1 MLCKIVITQCRATG
15 VENALGSLFW
25 SCWQNI
31 RELTIDD
38 ASFRNFE
45 RITRFSF
52 FCQHIMHP
60 PLFSTPFQI
69 LPEPIQC
76 NEWPDIICVEV
87 FPLSTF
93 SPFVAIRG
101 NFRPA
106 SLPSVVQM
114 QYCGCSA
121 VPSWLPS
128 HNPPIYG
135 CLEAAPEWGLE
146 NREIYEI
153 GQLLF
158 HRAVPK
164 HQLRP
169 DISHLRFNLLLERE
183 GNYKIS
189 ATKSP
194 RLPPLWWSLTE
205 IWIFSW
211 LGPTEPTEPALRGQ
225 LGNWIGK
232 GAEITA
238 TRAKKNHS
246 NKSEK
251 NHSNKSKKT
260 ITATKAKKSQPQK
273 REKNYSNDSKKTIT
287 ATKVKKNSQP
297 QERRTNKT
305 DYGDLVVFQQAAS
318 CASSFQKASTKLR
331 PQTTKLQNW
340 KNTLLSLLTKWLL
353 WLRGIFSFANEQTWN
368 EK

>member
-60 PLFSTPFQI
+60 PLFSTPCQI

-76 NEWPDIICVEV
+76 NEWPDIICVAV

-101 NFRPA
+101 NFRPD
-106 SLPSVVQM
+106 SLPNVVQM

-169 DISHLRFNLLLERE
+169 DISHLRFNLLVERE
-183 GNYKIS
+183 GNYEIS
-189 ATKSP
+189 ATVSP
-194 RLPPLWWSLTE
+194 GLPPLWWSLAV

-238 TRAKKNHS
+238 TKAKKNHS
-246 NKSEK
+246 HKSEK
-251 NHSNKSKKT
+251 KQNRLRRPCCLPASRFFCVIFPKGFDQTPASDDKIAKLEKYFAFSLDKVT
-260 ITATKAKKSQPQK
+260 SLITRYFLLCQWTNLKW
-273 REKNYSNDSKKTIT
+273 
-287 ATKVKKNSQP
+287 KV
-297 QERRTNKT
+297 EIH
-305 DYGDLVVFQQAAS
+305 
-318 CASSFQKASTKLR
+318 
-331 PQTTKLQNW
+331 
-340 KNTLLSLLTKWLL
+340 LSLVWVV
-353 WLRGIFSFANEQTWN
+353 
-368 EK
+368 

>member
-1 MLCKIVITQCRATG
+1 MSDQISYASRFFLCQ
-15 VENALGSLFW
+15 
-25 SCWQNI
+25 
-31 RELTIDD
+31 
-38 ASFRNFE
+38 
-45 RITRFSF
+45 
-52 FCQHIMHP
+52 P
-60 PLFSTPFQI
+60 
-69 LPEPIQC
+69 
-76 NEWPDIICVEV
+76 
-87 FPLSTF
+87 F

-101 NFRPA
+101 NFRPD
-106 SLPSVVQM
+106 SLPNVVQM
-114 QYCGCSA
+114 QYCGGSA
-121 VPSWLPS
+121 VPLWLPS

-238 TRAKKNHS
+238 TRAKK
-246 NKSEK
+246 KS
-251 NHSNKSKKT
+251 
-260 ITATKAKKSQPQK
+260 
-273 REKNYSNDSKKTIT
+273 
-287 ATKVKKNSQP
+287 
-297 QERRTNKT
+297 
-305 DYGDLVVFQQAAS
+305 
-318 CASSFQKASTKLR
+318 
-331 PQTTKLQNW
+331 
-340 KNTLLSLLTKWLL
+340 
-353 WLRGIFSFANEQTWN
+353 
-368 EK
+368 

>member
-60 PLFSTPFQI
+60 PLFSTPCQI

-76 NEWPDIICVEV
+76 NEWPDIICVAV

-101 NFRPA
+101 NFRPD
-106 SLPSVVQM
+106 SLPNVVQM

-169 DISHLRFNLLLERE
+169 DISHLRFNLLVERE
-183 GNYKIS
+183 GNYEIS
-189 ATKSP
+189 ATVSP
-194 RLPPLWWSLTE
+194 GLPPLWWSLAV

-238 TRAKKNHS
+238 TKAKKNHS
-246 NKSEK
+246 HKSEK
-251 NHSNKSKKT
+251 QTKPKT
-260 ITATKAKKSQPQK
+260 A
-273 REKNYSNDSKKTIT
+273 
-287 ATKVKKNSQP
+287 
-297 QERRTNKT
+297 
-305 DYGDLVVFQQAAS
+305 
-318 CASSFQKASTKLR
+318 
-331 PQTTKLQNW
+331 
-340 KNTLLSLLTKWLL
+340 TLLSSSKPLL
-353 WLRGIFSFANEQTWN
+353 LRHLSKRLRPNSGLRRQNC
-368 EK
+368 

>member
-1 MLCKIVITQCRATG
+1 
-15 VENALGSLFW
+15 
-25 SCWQNI
+25 
-31 RELTIDD
+31 
-38 ASFRNFE
+38 
-45 RITRFSF
+45 
-52 FCQHIMHP
+52 MHP

-76 NEWPDIICVEV
+76 NEWPDIICVAV

-93 SPFVAIRG
+93 SSFVAIRG
-101 NFRPA
+101 NFRPD
-106 SLPSVVQM
+106 SLPNVVQM

-169 DISHLRFNLLLERE
+169 DISHLRFNLLVERE

-189 ATKSP
+189 ATQSP
-194 RLPPLWWSLTE
+194 GLPPLWWSLTE

-238 TRAKKNHS
+238 TRAKKANHS
-246 NKSEK
+246 HKSKKNHSHKSEKQITATRAKKKQITAIRAKK

-273 REKNYSNDSKKTIT
+273 REKNYSNDSKKNNHSY
-287 ATKVKKNSQP
+287 KS
-297 QERRTNKT
+297 
-305 DYGDLVVFQQAAS
+305 
-318 CASSFQKASTKLR
+318 
-331 PQTTKLQNW
+331 
-340 KNTLLSLLTKWLL
+340 
-353 WLRGIFSFANEQTWN
+353 
-368 EK
+368 

>member
-76 NEWPDIICVEV
+76 NEWPDIICVAV

-101 NFRPA
+101 NFRPD
-106 SLPSVVQM
+106 SLPNVVQM

-169 DISHLRFNLLLERE
+169 DISHLRFNLLVERE
-183 GNYKIS
+183 GNYEIS
-189 ATKSP
+189 ATVSP
-194 RLPPLWWSLTE
+194 GLPPLWWSLTE

-238 TRAKKNHS
+238 TKAKKNHS
-246 NKSEK
+246 HKSEK
-251 NHSNKSKKT
+251 QTKPKT
-260 ITATKAKKSQPQK
+260 A
-273 REKNYSNDSKKTIT
+273 
-287 ATKVKKNSQP
+287 
-297 QERRTNKT
+297 
-305 DYGDLVVFQQAAS
+305 
-318 CASSFQKASTKLR
+318 
-331 PQTTKLQNW
+331 
-340 KNTLLSLLTKWLL
+340 TLLSSSKPLL
-353 WLRGIFSFANEQTWN
+353 LRHLSKRLRPNSGLRRQNCKIGKILCFLSWQSDFFDYEVFSPLPMNKLEMKSRNPSKPGLSCVGFYRTQVRS
-368 EK
+368 

>member
-1 MLCKIVITQCRATG
+1 
-15 VENALGSLFW
+15 
-25 SCWQNI
+25 
-31 RELTIDD
+31 
-38 ASFRNFE
+38 
-45 RITRFSF
+45 
-52 FCQHIMHP
+52 MHP

-76 NEWPDIICVEV
+76 NEWPDIICVAV

-93 SPFVAIRG
+93 SPSVAIRG
-101 NFRPA
+101 NFRPD
-106 SLPSVVQM
+106 SLPNVVQM
-114 QYCGCSA
+114 QYCGGSA

-169 DISHLRFNLLLERE
+169 DISHLRFNLLVERE
-183 GNYKIS
+183 GNYEIS
-189 ATKSP
+189 ATVSP
-194 RLPPLWWSLTE
+194 GLPPLWWSLTE

-238 TRAKKNHS
+238 TRAKK
-246 NKSEK
+246 KS
-251 NHSNKSKKT
+251 
-260 ITATKAKKSQPQK
+260 
-273 REKNYSNDSKKTIT
+273 
-287 ATKVKKNSQP
+287 
-297 QERRTNKT
+297 
-305 DYGDLVVFQQAAS
+305 
-318 CASSFQKASTKLR
+318 
-331 PQTTKLQNW
+331 
-340 KNTLLSLLTKWLL
+340 
-353 WLRGIFSFANEQTWN
+353 
-368 EK
+368 

>member
-60 PLFSTPFQI
+60 PLFSTPCQI

-101 NFRPA
+101 NFRPD
-106 SLPSVVQM
+106 SLPNVVQM
-114 QYCGCSA
+114 QYCGGSA
-121 VPSWLPS
+121 VPLWLPS

-164 HQLRP
+164 HQLRR

-183 GNYKIS
+183 GNYEIS
-189 ATKSP
+189 ATESP
-194 RLPPLWWSLTE
+194 GLPPLWWSLTE

-238 TRAKKNHS
+238 TKAKKNHS
-246 NKSEK
+246 HKSEKKTNHNNKSEK
-251 NHSNKSKKT
+251 
-260 ITATKAKKSQPQK
+260 ITAIIAKKQSQPQK
-273 REKNYSNDSKKTIT
+273 WKKIT
-287 ATKVKKNSQP
+287 ATRAKNKQNRLRRPCCLPASRFFCVIFPKGFDQTPASDDKIAKLEKYFAFSLDKVTSLITRYFLLCQW
-297 QERRTNKT
+297 TNLKWKVEIHLN
-305 DYGDLVVFQQAAS
+305 LVWVV
-318 CASSFQKASTKLR
+318 
-331 PQTTKLQNW
+331 
-340 KNTLLSLLTKWLL
+340 
-353 WLRGIFSFANEQTWN
+353 
-368 EK
+368 